1 MNALLF
7 GLMSTALMGVAVARG
22 PEAVE
27 SKPVPAAHIEQIR
40 AETTPAIAQISR
52 AEMSEEAKA
61 AADDLEVARL
71 MEAAKAHE
79 ADVLAGFGEGE
90 GGLQNRLAAAG
101 TGAELGGLFGA
112 DGGLCA
118 LCRIARRHSRSGG
131 AGAVV

>member
-27 SKPVPAAHIEQIR
+27 SKPVPAAQIEQIR
-40 AETTPAIAQISR
+40 AETTPARAEMSR

-71 MEAAKAHE
+71 MEAAP
-79 ADVLAGFGEGE
+79 DVGEFGESVIVD
-90 GGLQNRLAAAG
+90 AD
-101 TGAELGGLFGA
+101 TGVET
-112 DGGLCA
+112 
-118 LCRIARRHSRSGG
+118 RVSGIG
-131 AGAVV
+131 FSDK